1 MNDMVTRV
9 VEVLNEK
16 NPFMSPSRVL
26 HSRVPRKRPRQRF
39 VPRPAKT
46 TGEREVHDRSK
57 EQQRKEIK
65 QRHPNTPLKWT
76 GHRWELKAKEHEDR
90 KEEIEVRYGLVPL
103 YDSSEISEISLR
115 TVAIGGYLAKVK
127 QYANKVDSFVSRM
140 KSLASELSRADTPEK
155 KVRIESELW
164 KTDADVLSNMRKMNI
179 YSALVSAS
187 GGLGAPK
194 ETVKLL
200 TKKRGKKR

>member
-1 MNDMVTRV
+1 MEIMMDDMVTRV

-16 NPFMSPSRVL
+16 NPFMTHNRIL
-26 HSRVPRKRPRQRF
+26 HSRIPKKRPRKRF
-39 VPRPAKT
+39 IPRPAKT

-57 EQQRKEIK
+57 EHQRKEIK

-76 GHRWELKAKEHEDR
+76 GHRWELKAREHEDR
-90 KEEIEVRYGLVPL
+90 KEEIEERYGLVPL
-103 YDSSEISEISLR
+103 IEISLR

-127 QYANKVDSFVSRM
+127 QYSSKVDSYVARM
-140 KSLASELSRADTPEK
+140 KSLASDLSRADTPEK
-155 KVRIESELW
+155 KARIESELW
-164 KTDADVLSNMRKMNI
+164 KTDADVLWNMRKMNI

-187 GGLGAPK
+187 GGLGAPR

-200 TKKRGKKR
+200 KKIRGKKR

>member
-1 MNDMVTRV
+1 MEIVMDDMVTRV
-9 VEVLNEK
+9 VEVLSEK

-26 HSRVPRKRPRQRF
+26 HSRVPKKRPRQRF

-90 KEEIEVRYGLVPL
+90 KEEIEERYGLVPL
-103 YDSSEISEISLR
+103 YEISLR

-127 QYANKVDSFVSRM
+127 QYSTKVDSYVARM
-140 KSLASELSRADTPEK
+140 KSLASDLSRADTPEK
-155 KVRIESELW
+155 KSRIESELW
-164 KTDADVLSNMRKMNI
+164 KTDADVLWNMRKMNI

-200 TKKRGKKR
+200 KKIRGKKR